1 MKWEEMTNNEILMEQ
16 INLKNKYQVLKKEI
30 LDKLT
35 ELDSLDEEYNKSV
48 NELNKRGY
56 NPVE

>member
-16 INLKNKYQVLKKEI
+16 INLKNKYQVMKKEI
-30 LDKLT
+30 LDKLA

-48 NELNKRGY
+48 NELSKRGY
-56 NPVE
+56 KV

>member
-1 MKWEEMTNNEILMEQ
+1 MEQ
-16 INLKNKYQVLKKEI
+16 INLKNKYQVMKKEI

-48 NELNKRGY
+48 NELSKRGY
-56 NPVE
+56 KV